1 MGTLTLGQGQCSS
14 DSATV
19 EGKPTDVY
27 DHVYVNV
34 SKEHRALVR
43 HRQQCNNGESVGGT
57 VASQASSA
65 ARASFVAV
73 GLLAAMLSPWG
84 SRADETGAPQPFASV
99 PATDAEAPR
108 WQRWQN
114 LASRSH
120 KSVPDLAGLPSL
132 SFREELH
139 AIEAAIAGQGVAI
152 CSNVLVGPEL
162 ASGALV
168 PVSRIRLP
176 GYGFYIVHRAGHPK
190 LGSIKAFANWA
201 RTVR

>member
-1 MGTLTLGQGQCSS
+1 MQKS
-14 DSATV
+14 
-19 EGKPTDVY
+19 
-27 DHVYVNV
+27 
-34 SKEHRALVR
+34 
-43 HRQQCNNGESVGGT
+43 
-57 VASQASSA
+57 
-65 ARASFVAV
+65 
-73 GLLAAMLSPWG
+73 LSPAGLTQFPLIEIEW
-84 SRADETGAPQPFASV
+84 PP
-99 PATDAEAPR
+99 TDAEAPR

-176 GYGFYIVHRAGHPK
+176 GYGFYIVHCAGHPK